1 MYELENEINEI
12 KENLL
17 KAKSVTK
24 PVSPKA
30 IRKVQATFDPY
41 SEEIMDRLKDTTRGC
56 YIYKG
61 DSREDVSLGEVF
73 VISTG
78 NATEIIYINMKGRL
92 TRLVM
97 QGSGFDLRTIVGKFD
112 FIENESDK

>member
-1 MYELENEINEI
+1 ME
-12 KENLL
+12 
-17 KAKSVTK
+17 
-24 PVSPKA
+24 
-30 IRKVQATFDPY
+30 
-41 SEEIMDRLKDTTRGC
+41 RLKDTTRGC

-61 DSREDVSLGEVF
+61 DNREDVSLGEVF

-78 NATEIIYINMKGRL
+78 NATEIIYLNMKGRL